1 MSWHSNGL
9 FTAETQRSN
18 PTAKKSECLA
28 QRRKARKENTFKTW
42 RSWRL
47 GGRIILSA
55 LSASVVNYRIN
66 HKRSETMKT
75 FLMSIVIAAA
85 LLFMSLADF
94 RPESLLRL
102 GFVRNAEAIIGMP
115 RTPLSVAGV
124 ARRSMYREAAVVST
138 VAVTS
143 AAAAN
148 AAAANMAY
156 ANAAA
161 AQAAA
166 ANTAAAQAAAANAAA
181 AAAAAQQAAAGL
193 PIGTM
198 VPSLPPGCTSTVIGG
213 VNYFQCGAVYYRAG
227 FQGNNIVY
235 IVSAP

>member
-1 MSWHSNGL
+1 M
-9 FTAETQRSN
+9 
-18 PTAKKSECLA
+18 KKFSMP
-28 QRRKARKENTFKTW
+28 
-42 RSWRL
+42 
-47 GGRIILSA
+47 IV
-55 LSASVVNYRIN
+55 LSASLVFV
-66 HKRSETMKT
+66 
-75 FLMSIVIAAA
+75 SI
-85 LLFMSLADF
+85 ADF
-94 RPESLLRL
+94 PTNSSLRL
-102 GFVRNAEAIIGMP
+102 GFVKNAEAIIGMP
-115 RTPLSVAGV
+115 RTPLSYAGV

-161 AQAAA
+161 AQASA
-166 ANTAAAQAAAANAAA
+166 ANAAAAQAAAANAAA
-181 AAAAAQQAAAGL
+181 AAAAAQQAAAAL

-213 VNYFQCGAVYYRAG
+213 INYFNCAGVYYRAG

>member
-1 MSWHSNGL
+1 
-9 FTAETQRSN
+9 
-18 PTAKKSECLA
+18 
-28 QRRKARKENTFKTW
+28 
-42 RSWRL
+42 
-47 GGRIILSA
+47 
-55 LSASVVNYRIN
+55 
-66 HKRSETMKT
+66 MKT
-75 FLMSIVIAAA
+75 FLMSIA
-85 LLFMSLADF
+85 LTVALVVMSIGDF
-94 RPESLLRL
+94 LTNSSLRL
-102 GFVRNAEAIIGMP
+102 GFVGNAEAIIGMP

-213 VNYFQCGAVYYRAG
+213 VNYFQCAGVYYRAG
-227 FQGNNIVY
+227 FQGNNVVY